1 MREAPAKKAAVAHCA
16 RKCLQRRFAELDN
29 DSANSAKSFGIEYN
43 SRSQKHIVHNFQCC
57 NIYCNVQT
65 CCNEKYICCNTG
77 MLSNIYCNTWKSVQC
92 LFKCTEGWAIF
103 IPMHAHTAMNI
114 YRKLLQY
121 TCLRNI
127 FSKVRIKYMHVRGR
141 CFGNN
146 LFFQSLFF
154 N

>member
-77 MLSNIYCNTWKSVQC
+77 MLSNIYCNTWKSVQY
-92 LFKCTEGWAIF
+92 LFK
-103 IPMHAHTAMNI
+103 
-114 YRKLLQY
+114 YR
-121 TCLRNI
+121 
-127 FSKVRIKYMHVRGR
+127 RIKQNVKDQ
-141 CFGNN
+141 N
-146 LFFQSLFF
+146 LRWVQFFSLVFQKIIF
-154 N
+154 